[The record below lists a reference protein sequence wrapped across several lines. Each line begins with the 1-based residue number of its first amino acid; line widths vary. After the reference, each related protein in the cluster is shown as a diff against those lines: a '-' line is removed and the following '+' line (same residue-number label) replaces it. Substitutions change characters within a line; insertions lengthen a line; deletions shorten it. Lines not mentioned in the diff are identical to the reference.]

1 MRRYKN
7 ASNIIFDVFVLLLLL
22 LFGFLCLLPLLH
34 LLALSLSSSHAA
46 LSGLVTFFP
55 VDFTP
60 TAYLMLIRDERYV
73 TAFMVS
79 IQRILLGGGINLVL
93 TILTAFPLSM
103 EAKKFPGRN
112 IYMWAIIFTMLF
124 VASVVPWFFVIR
136 ATGLLDSIWALVL
149 PGALPVFNT
158 ILLMN
163 FFRNQPKEIKESAL
177 MDGVNPFQMMVK
189 IAVPLALPA
198 IATVTMFSIV
208 NHWNA
213 FFDGM
218 LLISTPSGI
227 PLQTY
232 IQSLIAANVTMVAQ
246 SGMTPEEL
254 AALSALRTF
263 NAARTIVAIIPILI
277 VYPFMQRFFVT
288 GITLGSVKE

>member
-7 ASNIIFDVFVLLLLL
+7 FSNIMFDSVVTVLLLI
-22 LFGFLCLLPLLH
+22 FGLLCLLPLLH
-34 LLALSLSSSHAA
+34 IFALSLSSSTAA
-46 LSGLVTFFP
+46 LSGHVSFWP
-55 VDFTP
+55 VEFTP
-60 TAYLMLIRDERYV
+60 TAYSMLIQDDRYIA
-73 TAFMVS
+73 AFMIS
-79 IQRILLGGGINLVL
+79 IQRILLGGAVNL
-93 TILTAFPLSM
+93 ILTVLAAYPLSL
-103 EAKKFPGRN
+103 ETKNFPSRN
-112 IYMWAIIFTMLF
+112 IYMWVVIFTMLF
-124 VASVVPWFFVIR
+124 VPSVVPWFFVIR
-136 ATGLLDSIWALVL
+136 ATGILDSIWALVL

-163 FFRNQPKEIKESAL
+163 FFRNQPKEIKESAII
-177 MDGVNPFQMMVK
+177 DGANPIQMMLH

-208 NHWNA
+208 HHWNS

-218 LLISTPSGI
+218 LLINTPSRI

-232 IQSLIAANVTMVAQ
+232 IQSLIAANVTMMAQ
-246 SGMTPEEL
+246 AGMTPEEL

-263 NAARTIVAIIPILI
+263 NAARTVVAIIPILVI
-277 VYPFMQRFFVT
+277 YPFMQKFFVT

>member
-1 MRRYKN
+1 MLRHKN
-7 ASNIIFDVFVLLLLL
+7 FSNLAFDYFVAFLLL
-22 LFGFLCLLPLLH
+22 LFGLLCLLPLLH

-46 LSGLVTFFP
+46 LSGFVSFLP
-55 VDFTP
+55 VDFTT
-60 TAYLMLIRDERYV
+60 TAYSMLIRDERYIA
-73 TAFMVS
+73 AFMVS
-79 IQRILLGGGINLVL
+79 VQRIILGGGINLIL
-93 TILTAFPLSM
+93 TILTAYPLSM
-103 EAKKFPGRN
+103 EPKDFPGRN
-112 IYMWAIIFTMLF
+112 IYMWVVLFTMLF
-124 VASVVPWFFVIR
+124 VPSVVPWFFVIR

-149 PGALPVFNT
+149 PGAVPVFNT

-163 FFRNQPKEIKESAL
+163 FFRNQPKEIRESAL
-177 MDGVNPFQMMVK
+177 IDGAGPIQMMVR
-189 IAVPLALPA
+189 IAVPLAMPA

-208 NHWNA
+208 HHWNS

-218 LLISTPSGI
+218 ILINAPSRI

-232 IQSLIAANVTMVAQ
+232 IQSLIAANVTMMAQ

-254 AALSALRTF
+254 AALSSLRTF

-288 GITLGSVKE
+288 GITLGSVKG

>member
-1 MRRYKN
+1 VRRYKN
-7 ASNIIFDVFVLLLLL
+7 LSNIIFDSFVTVLLI
-22 LFGFLCLLPLLH
+22 LFGLLCLLPLLH
-34 LLALSLSSSHAA
+34 LIALSLSSAHAA
-46 LSGLVTFFP
+46 LSGRVSFFP
-55 VDFTP
+55 VEFTP
-60 TAYLMLIRDERYV
+60 TAYFMLFRDDRYIA
-73 TAFMVS
+73 AFFVS
-79 IQRILLGGGINLVL
+79 LQRILLGGGINLILTVL
-93 TILTAFPLSM
+93 TGFALSQ
-103 EAKKFPGRN
+103 EPKNFPGRN
-112 IYMWAIIFTMLF
+112 IYMWILIWAMLF

-177 MDGVNPFQMMVK
+177 IDGVNPFQMMLQ

-208 NHWNA
+208 NHWNS

-218 LLISTPSGI
+218 LLINTPSRI

-232 IQSLIAANVTMVAQ
+232 IQSLIAANVTMMAQ
-246 SGMTPEEL
+246 SGMTSEEL

-263 NAARTIVAIIPILI
+263 NAARTVIAIIPILI
-277 VYPFMQRFFVT
+277 IYPFMQRYFVT